1 MPGRRSEGRG
11 SRGVRGVTAIE
22 FFENSL
28 IARNILPASV
38 LDRSYGEQAEM
49 TKQQVIEKS
58 LVVMG
63 RRWCWGDGSDEE
75 AGYLSFVISEL
86 ERRLPEGTIKT
97 CGCFRHLDAA
107 CCHAC
112 HTLYPHH
119 TMSLVELPDGGIA
132 WVCHHVEEAIHVWR
146 CARPRPRCHAPRR
159 RTASKALGANDGS
172 TD

>member
-1 MPGRRSEGRG
+1 M
-11 SRGVRGVTAIE
+11 TTTE
-22 FFENSL
+22 FFEDEL

-58 LVVMG
+58 LAEMSQ
-63 RRWCWGDGSDEE
+63 RWCWAEGVDEE
-75 AGYLSFVISEL
+75 AGYLAFVIAEL
-86 ERRLPEGTIKT
+86 DRSLPEGTIKT

-119 TMSLVELPDGGIA
+119 TMSLVELSDGGMA
-132 WVCHHVEEAIHVWR
+132 WVCHHVEEAIRAVR
-146 CARPRPRCHAPRR
+146 RVRPRQRRHAPSR
-159 RTASKALGANDGS
+159 RTASKALRAKQGS

>member
-1 MPGRRSEGRG
+1 MPWRRSEGRG
-11 SRGVRGVTAIE
+11 SRGVRRVTTIE
-22 FFENSL
+22 FFEKARL
-28 IARNILPASV
+28 ARNILPASV

-119 TMSLVELPDGGIA
+119 TMSLLELPDGGMA
-132 WVCHHVEEAIHVWR
+132 WVCHQVEDAIHACLR
-146 CARPRPRCHAPRR
+146 SRPRPRRHAPSRR
-159 RTASKALGANDGS
+159 KAAKALGAKQGS
-172 TD
+172 TN